1 MNRFILFFLLFATFS
16 FGQKFPFGIARADFS
31 KWEKPIEPCLKENM
45 INKLEKFKEL
55 DFFFNVEKL
64 IPDSL
69 FHIIDF
75 DNDGLDDIIFHGLVA
90 NEIELL
96 LFFKNEENYFRKVLS
111 TGGYPLYVSN
121 PTDGNP
127 MSLVLK
133 QYPCCAD
140 YVSIIENIQPS
151 NLPGDFKYII
161 TSKESYCDLEY
172 SEFPNNWFPHPFK
185 LITTQ
190 PKTSLRI
197 TPCIDDTTS
206 DFIPVVNSRGNS
218 VAKYPI
224 GSIGVAL
231 AEAKDS
237 TSRVWYFVKMLNNKK
252 PIENFLHGGF
262 MDTLDYYSY
271 GWVSS
276 RVIKKIEDIK

>member
-1 MNRFILFFLLFATFS
+1 LAA
-16 FGQKFPFGIARADFS
+16 QKTDFS
-31 KWEKPIEPCLKENM
+31 KWEKHLEPCIKEQM
-45 INKLEKFKEL
+45 INKLRNFKEL
-55 DFFFNVEKL
+55 DFFFNIQKSL
-64 IPDSL
+64 PDSL
-69 FHIIDF
+69 FHIVDF
-75 DNDGLDDIIFHGLVA
+75 DKDGLDDIIFHGFVA
-90 NEIELL
+90 NEIELI
-96 LFFKNEENYFRKVLS
+96 LFFKNEEYYFRKVLS
-111 TGGYPLYVSN
+111 TGGYPIYISDPN
-121 PTDGNP
+121 DNYP
-127 MSLVLK
+127 MSFVLK

-151 NLPGDFKYII
+151 NLPGEFKYLI
-161 TSKESYCDLEY
+161 TSKESYCDLECCI
-172 SEFPNNWFPHPFK
+172 FPNRFFQYTFK
-185 LITTQ
+185 FITTQ

-197 TPCIDDTTS
+197 TPFIDDTTS
-206 DFIPVVNSRGNS
+206 YLIPGVNSKGNS

-237 TSRVWYFVKMLNNKK
+237 TARIWYFVKMLNNIK

-276 RVIKKIEDIK
+276 RVIKKIENVK